1 MDDEKRVISIPMTGD
16 LNVVEPILTGILKS
30 FADYHLETNNVF
42 AVLDGVICFIAELSD
57 TTPRDV
63 AMHILERS
71 ESLNMFKASSD
82 LTQAVAVIDIPDRVT
97 KSGLN

>member
-16 LNVVEPILTGILKS
+16 INVVEPVLTTILKS

-42 AVLDGVICFIAELSD
+42 SVLDGVICFIAELSGA
-57 TTPRDV
+57 TPRDV

-82 LTQAVAVIDIPDRVT
+82 LSQAVAIIDIPDRFT